1 MGIMTAEVAAAEVIN
16 RLMFWT
22 FMSVVVAVVASRKH
36 ISAMESCVFRF
47 VAHFMLIFN

>member
-1 MGIMTAEVAAAEVIN
+1 MGIMTAKVAAAEVMN

-22 FMSVVVAVVASRKH
+22 FTSVVVVASRKH

-47 VAHFMLIFN
+47 VARFMLIYN